1 MQALDTMIRLHKFQL
16 DDKRRKLRELRDL
29 SQQIQM
35 SLQHLDAEVTREQSL
50 AMGNIETQKIFNS
63 FKKMADTRKITLLE
77 SLERLEQEVMTV
89 TDEIAEAFTEL
100 KRFEITK
107 EDNVAK
113 SKKHKLYQENQ
124 QLDEVALQRFRRG

>member
-29 SQQIQM
+29 SQQLQM
-35 SLQHLDAEVTREQSL
+35 SLQQLDAEVAREQSL
-50 AMGNIETQKIFNS
+50 SAGNVETQKIFNN
-63 FKKMADTRKITLLE
+63 FKKMADMRKVSLLE
-77 SLERLEQEVMTV
+77 SIERLEQEVTTI
-89 TDEIAEAFTEL
+89 TDEIAESFTEL

-107 EDNVAK
+107 DDNLAK
-113 SKKHKLYQENQ
+113 SKKHKLHQENE

>member
-29 SQQIQM
+29 SQQMQA
-35 SLQHLDAEVTREQSL
+35 SLQQLEAEVVREQSL
-50 AMGNIETQKIFNS
+50 AANNIGTQKIFNS
-63 FKKMADTRKITLLE
+63 FKKMADARKLTLLE
-77 SLERLEQEVMTV
+77 SLERLEQEVMTI

-107 EDNVAK
+107 DENLAK
-113 SKKHKLYQENQ
+113 SKKQKLYQENQ